1 MRVRTSLDEVT
12 YSGEELRYVRRIAPK
27 LRSHGRVIVR
37 SPALMLFALALL
49 SCSTLQGQ
57 LPVQSVFQTRAQNA
71 ISGGK
76 LFSVV
81 NLTATAEWTA
91 GSDKESGTAQLQAK
105 ADGSTNIQLTL
116 EAVVSFYSC

>member
-1 MRVRTSLDEVT
+1 
-12 YSGEELRYVRRIAPK
+12 
-27 LRSHGRVIVR
+27 
-37 SPALMLFALALL
+37 MLFALALL